1 MKDEI
6 KQEYFDIVD
15 ENNKP
20 TSQKVTRY
28 EAHTKGLWHR
38 TVHVYLFRKMNDDIE
53 FLVHL
58 RAKTKDL
65 NPNKWDTR
73 FGGHLKSG
81 ETIEESVSG
90 ELRDEIGLTLEPSNL
105 IQGEILK
112 RDKFPN
118 REFTNVYYY
127 KFQDELSSLS
137 FNDGEVQEVKWMKS
151 LDILKSL
158 AENSEIWSASK
169 NGFSEILT
177 TLQSKL

>member
-1 MKDEI
+1 MANTEAKE
-6 KQEYFDIVD
+6 EYFDMVD
-15 ENNKP
+15 ENNIPVGK
-20 TSQKVTRY
+20 KVLRS
-28 EAHTKGLWHR
+28 EAHAQGLWHR
-38 TVHVYLFRKMNDDIE
+38 TVHIYLFRVTDDIE

-81 ETIEESVSG
+81 ESIDEAVAS
-90 ELRDEIGLTLEPSNL
+90 ELQDEIGLVLDPSNL

-112 RDKFPN
+112 RDKYPN

-127 KFQDELSSLS
+127 RFQNEISNLK

-151 LDILKSL
+151 SDIIKSL
-158 AENSEIWSASK
+158 TGKREMWSASK
-169 NGFSEILT
+169 NGLAEILA
-177 TLQSKL
+177 TLKSKL